1 MFDSHFL
8 FGSKDCLWSS
18 LASVMLCFCTE
29 VSELLGWRHTSLA
42 SYCLIRWD
50 SSKLFKFLLCIKPS
64 STKILFFDCHTR
76 PSGCNIRFFRHF
88 LISIVFC
95 LSTIIL
101 KFLSWRHTS
110 LASHSLAGWN
120 HSITIKLLFSIET
133 SCTEIFFFDSHARTT
148 CSKGMRLFFDAHT
161 IGTQSILRCCDSISG
176 SFLFSCQSC
185 RAEILFLLCQPR
197 ALSLIYNWLRDNR
210 SLGSISFLLLLCCK
224 PSHTFCRSG
233 WLLWPSCKWIWY
245 LTRSCSWWCY
255 WLFT

>member
-29 VSELLGWRHTSLA
+29 VSELLCWRHTSLA

-76 PSGCNIRFFRHF
+76 S
-88 LISIVFC
+88 
-95 LSTIIL
+95 
-101 KFLSWRHTS
+101 
-110 LASHSLAGWN
+110 A
-120 HSITIKLLFSIET
+120 
-133 SCTEIFFFDSHARTT
+133 
-148 CSKGMRLFFDAHT
+148 CSKGMRLFFNAHT
-161 IGTQSILRCCDSISG
+161 IGTQSILRCCNSISG

-197 ALSLIYNWLRDNR
+197 ALSLIYNWLRDNW
-210 SLGSISFLLLLCCK
+210 SLSSISLLFLLGCK
-224 PSHTFCRSG
+224 SSHTFCRSS
-233 WLLWPSCKWIWY
+233 WLLWPSCK
-245 LTRSCSWWCY
+245 
-255 WLFT
+255 